1 MDGKIEGHLYQR
13 RDQRQ
18 SSILDAVILCGSSL
32 RPPSDR
38 GVDPLVRLASE
49 SGFAGI
55 GIGRGCFLPTASAL
69 LSSALRAGLGPGAL
83 AAPLG
88 EQPLPLGKRH
98 PRLGA
103 EMPDERAAAI
113 ALTVRSLE
121 LAGGV
126 GMAAVALDFG
136 PVALHS
142 PMAPVARRFA
152 TRELEE
158 DDLEEGPLG
167 AALRERRRLGNA
179 LLDAC
184 RWSLEALLPHAERR
198 GVTLA
203 MELGPTPW
211 GVPSPR
217 EAMELI
223 ALFGGAA
230 VGVAFD
236 PAKLMVMR
244 ALGLP
249 LSDERVAALRK
260 VATVVVENDAVGVDV
275 GYLPGLGE
283 RDDDLAGGGDGFAK
297 KIPVIVVG
305 PADATD
311 EEAAAA
317 AALARRR
324 YE

>member
-1 MDGKIEGHLYQR
+1 M
-13 RDQRQ
+13 
-18 SSILDAVILCGSSL
+18 ILCGSSL

-38 GVDPLVRLASE
+38 GVDPIVRLASE
-49 SGFAGI
+49 TGFAGI
-55 GIGRGCFLPTASAL
+55 GVGRGCFLPAASAL
-69 LSSALRAGLGPGAL
+69 LGVALRAGLGPGIL

-103 EMPDERAAAI
+103 ETPDERAAGI

-126 GMAAVALDFG
+126 GMSVVALDFG
-136 PVALHS
+136 PVALHT

-152 TRELEE
+152 RGELED
-158 DDLEEGPLG
+158 DDLDEGPLG
-167 AALRERRRLGNA
+167 VALRERRGRAGA

-184 RWSLEALLPHAERR
+184 RWSLEGLLPHAERR
-198 GVTLA
+198 GLTLA
-203 MELGPTPW
+203 LELGPTPW

-217 EAMELI
+217 EALELI

-230 VGVAFD
+230 LGVSFD

-249 LSDERVAALRK
+249 LSDGRVVALRAAAAL
-260 VATVVVENDAVGVDV
+260 VVDNDAVGVDV

-283 RDDDLAGGGDGFAK
+283 RDDDLAGGRDGFAK
-297 KIPVIVVG
+297 NIPVVVVG
-305 PADATD
+305 PPDATD
-311 EEAAAA
+311 DEVAAAA
-317 AALARRR
+317 VLARGR